1 MSLEGLLD
9 LAKGYLEIGDYDR
22 TIYLLESTTSVYPN
36 CAELYNIIG
45 IAYDNTKRHDRAVM
59 YFDKALEL
67 EPKNGIL
74 LGNKAC
80 SLRDAGRT
88 KEALALY
95 EYAMEM
101 LLINKDKAA
110 YINALAGFVYAL
122 AIDGQPER
130 AAIAYTEAA
139 RLGYKDAE
147 VQKQWLLKRGIQ
159 VH

>member
-1 MSLEGLLD
+1 
-9 LAKGYLEIGDYDR
+9 
-22 TIYLLESTTSVYPN
+22 
-36 CAELYNIIG
+36 
-45 IAYDNTKRHDRAVM
+45 M